1 MRLRKIPE
9 ARTVVGDSPIVISE
23 TDARSQINRWQQQ
36 FTAAQPLYLEIGCG
50 RGRFITEAAAA
61 FPDIN
66 WIGWE
71 LREEMLLM
79 TLRRLEQP
87 LANLRLIWGD
97 AAYIDQV
104 FSVGEIE
111 RIYLNFPDP
120 WPKNRHAKRRLTS
133 DSFLK
138 RYGQI
143 LTTDGQIFFKTDD
156 KDFFDISRENFAA
169 ESWQEIAAGV
179 AVEPD
184 MIISEYEAR
193 YRRQGKAIY
202 YCQYQRR

>member
-9 ARTVVGDSPIVISE
+9 ARTVVGNNPIVITE
-23 TDARSQINRWQQQ
+23 TAARSQINQWQQL
-36 FTAAQPLYLEIGCG
+36 FGKAQPLYLEIGCG
-50 RGRFITEAAAA
+50 RGRFITESAAAY
-61 FPDIN
+61 PDIN

-87 LANLRLIWGD
+87 LTNLRLIWGD
-97 AAYIDQV
+97 ASYIDQV
-104 FSVGEIE
+104 FAAGEIN
-111 RIYLNFPDP
+111 RVYLNFPDP

-133 DSFLK
+133 VSFLK
-138 RYGQI
+138 RYQQILAADGQI
-143 LTTDGQIFFKTDD
+143 LFKSDD
-156 KDFFDISRENFAA
+156 KNFFDISQENFAS
-169 ESWQEIAAGV
+169 EKWQQAAAGI

-184 MIISEYEAR
+184 KIISEYEAR